1 MLADKNLLKGNGD
14 IRASISALMTNASR
28 ARNGEDPYTWN
39 DYARDMAN
47 GAMMTNNVVGISALA
62 GAAATGS
69 PILATVGTVTG
80 TIGAMQ
86 FAYNV
91 IKNRMKRS

>member
-1 MLADKNLLKGNGD
+1 
-14 IRASISALMTNASR
+14 
-28 ARNGEDPYTWN
+28 
-39 DYARDMAN
+39 MAN
-47 GAMMTNNVVGISALA
+47 GAMTTNNVVGISALA

-80 TIGAMQ
+80 TIGAIQ

-91 IKNRMKRS
+91 IKNRMKRG

>member
-1 MLADKNLLKGNGD
+1 
-14 IRASISALMTNASR
+14 MT
-28 ARNGEDPYTWN
+28 
-39 DYARDMAN
+39 
-47 GAMMTNNVVGISALA
+47 TNNVVGISALA
-62 GAAATGS
+62 GTAVTGS

-91 IKNRMKRS
+91 IKNRRKRG